1 MLYNISECILYLSEL
16 SLIEKSFISTS
27 FNLTEVKFMDKLLRP
42 ETFSADPSALNI
54 SREWEHWKARFVKF
68 IGSVRVLLYRPKETS
83 NPCYKLKSGSHLIM
97 KVF

>member
-1 MLYNISECILYLSEL
+1 MLYNVSECILYLSEL

-27 FNLTEVKFMDKLLRP
+27 FNLTEVIMDKLLRP
-42 ETFSADPSALNI
+42 ETFSAAPSALNI
-54 SREWEHWKARFVKF
+54 STEWEHWKARFVKF